1 MPVRKKSGN
10 GLFYGDDDDD
20 DDADT
25 SDVDVEDDTDSDG
38 IVLPT
43 TRTSSS
49 LASSGSFAEMT
60 LRLQNHGII
69 CTPKT
74 DGSTSC
80 IRRPRPSGSILKK
93 TSKFTTS

>member
-10 GLFYGDDDDD
+10 GLFYNDDD

-49 LASSGSFAEMT
+49 LLASSGSFAEMT
-60 LRLQNHGII
+60 LRLQNHGGII

-74 DGSTSC
+74 DGSSC